1 MRTGKRCDQQ
11 RCFSDADQNYY
22 YFVER
27 KKMRCFVMRNM
38 LGIILAGLAVVA
50 LPAIADEVRLKPF
63 VLGTAPAGNM
73 EQAVA
78 AVKAALKAQGFD
90 EAGSYSPYAGATV
103 IVVTSPEIKAA
114 AVAKAKLGGF
124 GAGQRVAVTDY
135 KGKLQVSYMN
145 PAYLGA
151 AYGLGKL
158 EAVSEKLKTAL
169 GATRE
174 FGAVD
179 GLTAEA
185 LAPGT
190 YHYMV
195 GMPYFQQ
202 VDVHAKYPNYQAAL
216 AAVEKG
222 LAAGKGGTKKVYRI
236 DLPGREASV
245 FGVAIV
251 TGDGIDKGDKD
262 TDKEIMDILDWQ
274 ELRITAALPN
284 EILVQGGEVMSL
296 RGRYRIALHSPDT
309 KMAGAHGF
317 TKIMSAPG
325 GIKAALNAVAGGE

>member
-1 MRTGKRCDQQ
+1 
-11 RCFSDADQNYY
+11 
-22 YFVER
+22 
-27 KKMRCFVMRNM
+27 MRCCVMRKI
-38 LGIILAGLAVVA
+38 LGVILVGLAAVA
-50 LPAIADEVRLKPF
+50 SQAAADEVRLKPF
-63 VLGTAPAGNM
+63 ILGTAPTGNL

-78 AVKAALKAQGFD
+78 TVKTALKTQGFE

-103 IVVTSPEIKAA
+103 IVVTNMEIKIAA
-114 AVAKAKLGGF
+114 ARAKYGGF
-124 GAGQRVAVTDY
+124 GAGQRVAVTEV
-135 KGKLQVSYMN
+135 KGGPQVSYIN

-158 EAVSEKLKTAL
+158 EITTAKLKAAL

-195 GMPYFQQ
+195 GMPYFHQI
-202 VDVHAKYPNYQAAL
+202 DVHAKHPNYQAAL

-236 DLPGREASV
+236 DLPGREVSV

-274 ELRITAALPN
+274 ELRITAALPY
-284 EILVQGGEVMSL
+284 ELLVQGGEVMSL

-325 GIKAALNAVAGGE
+325 GIKTALSAVAEGDQVKK

>member
-1 MRTGKRCDQQ
+1 MFR
-11 RCFSDADQNYY
+11 
-22 YFVER
+22 FVA
-27 KKMRCFVMRNM
+27 K
-38 LGIILAGLAVVA
+38 LAVKVMIFSLAVA
-50 LPAIADEVRLKPF
+50 LPLRAADEVLLKPF
-63 VLGTAPAGNM
+63 MLGNAPTGGL

-78 AVKAALKAQGFD
+78 AVKAALKAQGFE

-103 IVVTSPEIKAA
+103 IVVTSPELKTAA
-114 AVAKAKLGGF
+114 ASIKLGGF
-124 GAGQRVAVTDY
+124 GAGQRVAVTEY
-135 KGKLQVSYMN
+135 KGKVQVSYVN

-158 EAVSEKLKTAL
+158 EVVSAKLKTAL
-169 GATRE
+169 GADKE
-174 FGAVD
+174 FGAVE
-179 GLTAEA
+179 GLTAER
-185 LAPGT
+185 LAPGQ

-195 GMPYFQQ
+195 GMPYFHQ
-202 VDVHAKYPNYQAAL
+202 VDVLAKHADYATAL

-236 DLPGREASV
+236 DIPGQQASV
-245 FGVAIV
+245 FGIGIV
-251 TGDGIDKGDKD
+251 SGDGIDSGAKD

-274 ELRITAALPN
+274 DLRITAALPY
-284 EILVQGGEVMSL
+284 ELMVRGGEVISL

-325 GIKAALNAVAGGE
+325 GIKAALIAVAEGDTVK